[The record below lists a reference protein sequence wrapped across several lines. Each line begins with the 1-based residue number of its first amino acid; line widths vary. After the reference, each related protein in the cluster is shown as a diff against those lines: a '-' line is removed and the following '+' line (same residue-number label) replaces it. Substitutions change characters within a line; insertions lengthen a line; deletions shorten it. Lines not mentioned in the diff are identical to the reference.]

1 MQRVTQPLAGSA
13 RKGPRASNLNG
24 VPSWPKRER
33 ERRRGERVGFER
45 KKKGEEKKKK
55 KKEKYGGKK
64 QEEEKNRAR
73 RRRYETDKT
82 LIALKKRI
90 Q

>member
-1 MQRVTQPLAGSA
+1 MNRAVEWSLAEVG
-13 RKGPRASNLNG
+13 RKEREEGNME
-24 VPSWPKRER
+24 RER
-33 ERRRGERVGFER
+33 EKSAEWKKRIKKRE
-45 KKKGEEKKKK
+45 KKG
-55 KKEKYGGKK
+55 
-64 QEEEKNRAR
+64 